1 MQQANS
7 RGVELADL
15 PITPAQVARV
25 IAMVGSKELT
35 SNMARQVVDGVL
47 AGEGE
52 PDEIVAARG
61 LKVMSDDSAL
71 IAAVDTA
78 LAAQPDVAEKI
89 RGGKVAAAGAIV
101 GAVMKAT
108 KGQADPQRV
117 RELIIERCQ

>member
-1 MQQANS
+1 
-7 RGVELADL
+7 
-15 PITPAQVARV
+15 
-25 IAMVGSKELT
+25 MVNSKELT
-35 SNMARQVVDGVL
+35 STMAKQVVDGVL

-52 PDEIVAARG
+52 PDEVVAARG